1 VASCNTRRTRW
12 RIHGGGSGDANTW
25 QDWLNESFAEYSAV
39 LLMRDWHGRAVSGG
53 ILARYERE
61 AQEAKPIW
69 GFDRNDRSAQAT
81 LYRKGPAWIDFC
93 ITEALFGAAAPVP
106 PRPEPAPSPPVE
118 GNWRGAQH
126 HHEGNVAL
134 ELRIGGADT
143 AELAWRMPR
152 LALTHVATRN
162 GAFLAPPRGQ

>member
-81 LYRKGPAWIDFC
+81 LYRKGPVLLSRL
-93 ITEALFGAAAPVP
+93 ESRMG
-106 PRPEPAPSPPVE
+106 EPAF
-118 GNWRGAQH
+118 RRLLA
-126 HHEGNVAL
+126 AL
-134 ELRIGGADT
+134 
-143 AELAWRMPR
+143 
-152 LALTHVATRN
+152 VTRKVRTTED
-162 GAFLAPPRGQ
+162 FLATLQELTSADVRQSFEQELKG